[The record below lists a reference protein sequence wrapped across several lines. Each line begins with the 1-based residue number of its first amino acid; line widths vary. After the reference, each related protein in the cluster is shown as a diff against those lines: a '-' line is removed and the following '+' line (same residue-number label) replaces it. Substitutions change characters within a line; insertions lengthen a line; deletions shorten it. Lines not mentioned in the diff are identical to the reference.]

1 MLRILRSSLVALVIT
16 AVAAPVVAAQEFE
29 GRVTATIYGGGDRPP
44 ADVVILL
51 KEGKS
56 RLETTMGGMPMAM
69 IMDYAG
75 GTITTLMA
83 PQKMYMKMGL
93 KEAEAGMRGMAGA
106 AASTELPTI
115 KRTGKRETIA
125 GVSCEH
131 VLFETKDGNQT
142 DVCNATGMGFFGGGG
157 GMGGGGGRGAGV
169 PAADQLRKEFKDGFF
184 PLKIETVKGTTRA
197 TVMEVKTVA
206 RQAVE
211 AAKFT
216 VPADYTE
223 MKMPMG
229 RP

>member
-1 MLRILRSSLVALVIT
+1 MLQILRGSLVALVVT
-16 AVAAPVVAAQEFE
+16 AVATPVVAAQEFE

-51 KEGKS
+51 KGGKS
-56 RLETTMGGMPMAM
+56 RLETSMGGMPMAM
-69 IMDYAG
+69 IMDYTG
-75 GTITTLMA
+75 GTITTIMA

-131 VLFETKDGNQT
+131 VMFEVKDGNQT

-184 PLKIETVKGTTRA
+184 PLKIERVTGTTRA
-197 TVMEVKTVA
+197 TMMEVKTVA
-206 RQAVE
+206 RQAVD
-211 AAKFT
+211 AALFS

>member
-1 MLRILRSSLVALVIT
+1 MLRILRSSLVALVVT
-16 AVAAPVVAAQEFE
+16 APALAAQDFE

-51 KEGKS
+51 KSGKS
-56 RLETTMGGMPMAM
+56 RLETSMGGMPMSM
-69 IMDYAG
+69 IMDYSG

-83 PQKMYMKMGL
+83 PQKMYMKMSL
-93 KEAEAGMRGMAGA
+93 QEAEAGMRGMAGA
-106 AASTELPTI
+106 GGASAELPTI

-131 VLFETKDGNQT
+131 VVFEIKDGRQT

-157 GMGGGGGRGAGV
+157 GMGRGAGV

-184 PLKIETVKGTTRA
+184 PLKIETISGTTRT
-197 TVMEVKTVA
+197 TVMQVKTVEK
-206 RQAVE
+206 QAVD